1 MPASMPRQDLGESSA
16 GPGRCVR
23 AFNAGKGRA
32 QKKKRQASSSYLF
45 CMPTPAST
53 LPPLLLLLLLPKSTH
68 AFIVRGNRR
77 GDTKSATKIVA
88 GMKYSAVRPLSLS
101 PSLPPSSPLFAVT
114 SRGVMSVGR
123 PEFPT
128 AASSGPNGS
137 WRYGTVRH
145 ALPKCRL

>member
-32 QKKKRQASSSYLF
+32 PEKKIKKASELFLFILYASPGFNSPSASSSSQKHTRVYR
-45 CMPTPAST
+45 PRKP
-53 LPPLLLLLLLPKSTH
+53 
-68 AFIVRGNRR
+68 G